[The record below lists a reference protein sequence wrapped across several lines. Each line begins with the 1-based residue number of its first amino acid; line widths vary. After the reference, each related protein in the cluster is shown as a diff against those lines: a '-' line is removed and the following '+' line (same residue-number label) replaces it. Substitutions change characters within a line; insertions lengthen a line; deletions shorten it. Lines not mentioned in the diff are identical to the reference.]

1 MKAICATDLSAASE
15 ATIENETCLECLGRI
30 GVEEIHLV
38 TVISSNVHAGMP
50 GMDFEKRRE
59 QALGRYR
66 RVIEDAGF
74 DVESHVVRGTPHRR
88 INGIAGAVGA
98 SLTVVGSRGKS
109 PLENRVIGST
119 ARNLARTTVVPL
131 LVNRIEREADEP
143 DVVREHL
150 FQRML
155 YATDFSE
162 NAERAFEAFSYLRH
176 ATREGHAGSRRNAEG
191 SGTSG
196 GRRPQRATGGAGD
209 PTRGGGIETR
219 TAVRQGDP
227 ADEIL
232 AAEDEYEPTS
242 ILIGSRGH
250 SRLRRLLLGSV
261 SEDIV
266 ARADGTFC
274 SSHRTG
280 WPDTGGELD
289 LTNRAV
295 NVHRPRP
302 RASAR
307 SPQISGRS
315 YSRRGARRRYRWTW
329 SLRAPTRRPSASLHE
344 VRRSTL
350 PRERYGRP
358 RAVDPSADSPGGSR
372 RRRGRNRCDLSRA
385 ARTGVRLTGFSSL
398 LGRRRSRRS
407 RPDLALVVVR
417 QDQVRPRVGAVELI
431 PGVEG

>member
-38 TVISSNVHAGMP
+38 TVIPSNVHAGMP

-74 DVESHVVRGTPHRR
+74 DVEAHVVRGTPHRR
-88 INGIAGAVGA
+88 INGIAEAVGA

-143 DVVREHL
+143 AVVREHL

-176 ATREGHAGSRRNAEG
+176 ATREATLVHVETPKDPELPEDADPKARLAEL
-191 SGTSG
+191 
-196 GRRPQRATGGAGD
+196 ATQLEEW
-209 PTRGGGIETR
+209 GIETR

-266 ARADGTFC
+266 ARADG
-274 SSHRTG
+274 
-280 WPDTGGELD
+280 
-289 LTNRAV
+289 
-295 NVHRPRP
+295 NVM
-302 RASAR
+302 
-307 SPQISGRS
+307 
-315 YSRRGARRRYRWTW
+315 
-329 SLRAPTRRPSASLHE
+329 
-344 VRRSTL
+344 
-350 PRERYGRP
+350 
-358 RAVDPSADSPGGSR
+358 
-372 RRRGRNRCDLSRA
+372 
-385 ARTGVRLTGFSSL
+385 
-398 LGRRRSRRS
+398 
-407 RPDLALVVVR
+407 
-417 QDQVRPRVGAVELI
+417 LI
-431 PGVEG
+431 PPDRMA